1 MGLFD
6 RKSSKS
12 KDKERLL
19 GAKLADVRYTSV
31 QELLIGE
38 ASLNSDDAKLVT
50 IHFDDERTIKVWV
63 ADDKVVGAVDSAHI
77 VSLREFLYWI
87 DAPATVKSDLIT
99 KVRELS
105 PTTLP
110 LALEL
115 LSAQGAPSLNE
126 LLRSHVT
133 VSGTEALLEA
143 SKLIATYRSV
153 DTSIFKTKAVVN
165 ELARYGIAL
174 TALDENL
181 TAVRKLEHD
190 ALQVLGVAEYERY
203 EVLLGLGAKA
213 SSPESSEDKF
223 ILAAAN
229 AGSNLDEA
237 LELGDGFSKLE
248 LLRSLRRLVDTGEV
262 ELSYT
267 VEDALELPELLSV
280 PVKPYE
286 RVFTP
291 TVIGDSLLPLVE
303 KLFANSDWR
312 ESALALTNDNEKLED
327 RVNAIEDQLIKE
339 LADEEFAAFS
349 ELPGDVQASIRLLL
363 KEREAHNA
371 KREAILERLR
381 ENVVVEENEVSPL
394 IAAKL
399 AGIGQAGIH
408 FDFSD
413 VSTGNHDFELD
424 EQELEFN
431 AKDAVIGTDANG
443 DPFIRDLA
451 EGEDI
456 EAEVQDAEKFLEA
469 LSEFQE
475 DDEPVLIDSNLHAFE
490 IDEAEN
496 KLSALEKAV
505 RGPQPRL
512 ADGDTIPPIFLSVA
526 NRLAIDPQSI
536 VR

>member
-19 GAKLADVRYTSV
+19 GAKLADVRYTSL

-50 IHFDDERTIKVWV
+50 IHFDDERTVKVWV
-63 ADDKVVGAVDSAHI
+63 AEDKVIGAVDSAHT
-77 VSLREFLYWI
+77 VSFREFLYWI
-87 DAPATVKSDLIT
+87 DAPAVVKSELIT
-99 KVRELS
+99 KVRELA

-110 LALEL
+110 LAVGL
-115 LSAQGAPSLNE
+115 PSVQENVALKD

-133 VSGTEALLEA
+133 VSGVEALLEA
-143 SKLIATYRSV
+143 AKLIANYRSV
-153 DTSIFKTKAVVN
+153 ETSIFKTQSVVA
-165 ELARYGIAL
+165 ELTPYGISL
-174 TALDENL
+174 TALDEKL
-181 TAVRKLEHD
+181 SGVRKLEHE
-190 ALQVLGVAEYERY
+190 ASQVLGITEYERY
-203 EVLLGLGAKA
+203 EVLLGLGKKA
-213 SSPESSEDKF
+213 GSPDSPEEKF

-248 LLRSLRRLVDTGEV
+248 LLRALRRLVDLGEV

-267 VEDALELPELLSV
+267 VEDDLELPELLSV

-291 TVIGDSLLPLVE
+291 TAIGDSLLPAVE

-312 ESALALTNDNEKLED
+312 ESALALATDNEKLED

-339 LADEEFAAFS
+339 LADEEFVAFA
-349 ELPGDVQASIRLLL
+349 ELPGDVQASVRLLL
-363 KEREAHNA
+363 KEREAHNG
-371 KREAILERLR
+371 KREAILKRLQ
-381 ENVVVEENEVSPL
+381 EDVLVAENEVSPL
-394 IAAKL
+394 IAEKL
-399 AGIGQAGIH
+399 AGIAQAGIH

-413 VSTGNHDFELD
+413 VTPGTHDFELD

-451 EGEDI
+451 EGE
-456 EAEVQDAEKFLEA
+456 EVEEEEQDAEKFLEA
-469 LSEFQE
+469 LSELQE
-475 DDEPVLIDSNLHAFE
+475 DEEETPVDSSTHAFE
-490 IDEAEN
+490 IDEDES
-496 KLSALEKAV
+496 KLSAVEKAA
-505 RGPQPRL
+505 RGPQPRP

-526 NRLAIDPQSI
+526 NRLAIDPQTI